1 MPCGDFLFRSYDRL
15 SDGIWYTKLVIQASF
30 GPRFHILATDLFWY
44 WEVYL
49 FLGLFLPPM
58 TFHHEKKS
66 GYGIFADA
74 IYQSWSNIPGFGIRI
89 PRVANRICETT
100 ESILETLNCWWREWS
115 LHFCF
120 NQFSYR
126 LSGATATPRFLH
138 PTNPMT
144 STVLNVFF
152 LFSRAIWVM
161 WTVLKHHFCSTC
173 WS

>member
-1 MPCGDFLFRSYDRL
+1 MPCGGCFVLIIWSTQWRYLIHKTVDSSIFRSEVPHL
-15 SDGIWYTKLVIQASF
+15 SQWLVL
-30 GPRFHILATDLFWY
+30 ILGG
-44 WEVYL
+44 VS
-49 FLGLFLPPM
+49 LGFFLPPM
-58 TFHHEKKS
+58 TFHHEKNS

-74 IYQSWSNIPGFGIRI
+74 FFAFMEQHTGFWRFSN
-89 PRVANRICETT
+89 PRVANRISETT
-100 ESILETLNCWWREWS
+100 ESILETFNCWWREWS
-115 LHFCF
+115 LHFCS

-126 LSGATATPRFLH
+126 LTGATATPRFLH